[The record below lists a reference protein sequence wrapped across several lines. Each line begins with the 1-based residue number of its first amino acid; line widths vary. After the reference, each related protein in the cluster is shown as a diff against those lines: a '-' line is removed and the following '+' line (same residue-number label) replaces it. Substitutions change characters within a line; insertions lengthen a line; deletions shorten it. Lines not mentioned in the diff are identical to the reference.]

1 MEEPLASMLCML
13 STEENGYRNTAV
25 EQAVF
30 LNKID
35 VLKVLLEHDWSLGYS
50 VSTSGSPLLV
60 SAAQRGYVGVAREL
74 LKHCPDAPYCDR
86 NGWTC
91 LHEAVHSG
99 HTEFVEFVMGSQQLR
114 NKLVNMRSEVGKTA
128 LHYAV
133 EKCNPRILQAL
144 LLNHTTTDFTM
155 ISSYGREPSSGLLT
169 EKEPPNKISDWN
181 EVSMLLLQKD
191 PNNASF
197 VYYIHRCVK
206 DMVTN
211 ASSKAFKSLTQTLIG
226 NTFLVAI
233 LIATIT
239 FAAAFTLPGGY
250 NSEGLPTMAR
260 KAAFQAFLISDA
272 LAMCSSLAVA
282 FICIIARWE
291 DIGFLLYY
299 RSFTKKLMWLSYMA
313 TTTAF
318 ATGLYTVLAPRLLW
332 LAIAVCTLPVLLPI
346 FTKLLDE
353 LPFLSLRL
361 RLGRT
366 FKSELLDIV

>member
-1 MEEPLASMLCML
+1 MIIEKRPDL
-13 STEENGYRNTAV
+13 STAENAYRNTAV

-114 NKLVNMRSEVGKTA
+114 NKLVNMRSEDGKTA

-169 EKEPPNKISDWN
+169 EKEPPNKISDW
-181 EVSMLLLQKD
+181 VRLL
-191 PNNASF
+191 S
-197 VYYIHRCVK
+197 I
-206 DMVTN
+206 
-211 ASSKAFKSLTQTLIG
+211 
-226 NTFLVAI
+226 
-233 LIATIT
+233 
-239 FAAAFTLPGGY
+239 
-250 NSEGLPTMAR
+250 
-260 KAAFQAFLISDA
+260 
-272 LAMCSSLAVA
+272 CSS
-282 FICIIARWE
+282 IE
-291 DIGFLLYY
+291 
-299 RSFTKKLMWLSYMA
+299 THN
-313 TTTAF
+313 
-318 ATGLYTVLAPRLLW
+318 
-332 LAIAVCTLPVLLPI
+332 
-346 FTKLLDE
+346 
-353 LPFLSLRL
+353 
-361 RLGRT
+361 
-366 FKSELLDIV
+366 